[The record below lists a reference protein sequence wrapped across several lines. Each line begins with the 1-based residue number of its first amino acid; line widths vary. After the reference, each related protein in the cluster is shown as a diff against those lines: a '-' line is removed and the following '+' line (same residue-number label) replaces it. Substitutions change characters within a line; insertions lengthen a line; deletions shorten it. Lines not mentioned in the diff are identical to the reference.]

1 MKVKTITTLLLTLIA
16 AFMLSAC
23 VSQPLQTSEPTP
35 VETQPIPTEMIP
47 TVTALSLE
55 PPAPTEVPHNWVAF
69 IGDDGNVWMVNASGG
84 EQVQITTDAAGYS
97 TDIENQTTVIQYQGP
112 QWSSDGLLL
121 AYEQQVGE
129 PIDSG
134 YSFQHGLWVYNLD
147 NGQASQILQDEQAV
161 GFDWK
166 PGTHNIA
173 YGQPFDPNYFARH
186 GTEPTLAKGLAQIDV
201 DSREK
206 IELVQPERGLH
217 LVAPVWSP
225 DGRFLSFQEV
235 YLMEGSGKF
244 GFYDFESGEYIAW
257 DEPIGGYSWGRNG
270 ETIAYDLLTYVAQGT
285 EAIWVEP
292 REGGDPTRLSLQIDN
307 GFAYSPVY
315 SPEGDRLVY
324 LADLDGL
331 DANMATLFV
340 VDAAVGEPREL
351 GTFDSAGYLSWTAD
365 GYHLLMTRG
374 PWDNSEILLLSTTDG
389 SLRVLA
395 VGSQPAWNPGQN

>member
-16 AFMLSAC
+16 SFMLSAC
-23 VSQPLQTSEPTP
+23 VSQPLQSSEPTP

-47 TVTALSLE
+47 TVTAPSPE
-55 PPAPTEVPHNWVAF
+55 PPAPTEVPQNWVAF
-69 IGDDGNVWMVNASGG
+69 IGDDGNIWLVNAING
-84 EQVQITTDAAGYS
+84 ELVQITMDAAGYPMDVNDQS
-97 TDIENQTTVIQYQGP
+97 PVVQFQRP
-112 QWSSDGLLL
+112 KWSSDGILL
-121 AYEQQVGE
+121 AYERQDAE
-129 PIDSG
+129 KIDEG
-134 YSFQHGLWVYNLD
+134 YSFQFSLWVYNLD
-147 NGQASQILQDEQAV
+147 TGETNPIHQGEQMV

-166 PGTHNIA
+166 PGTHSIA
-173 YGQPFDPNYFARH
+173 YGQAFDPNYFARH
-186 GTEPTLAKGLAQIDV
+186 GTEASLAKGLRQIDV
-201 DSREK
+201 DSGET
-206 IELVQPERGLH
+206 IDLVQPERGFH

-244 GFYDFESGEYIAW
+244 GYFDFEADEYVAW

-285 EAIWVEP
+285 ESIWVEP

-307 GFAYSPVY
+307 GYAYSPVY
-315 SPEGDRLVY
+315 SPMSDWLVY
-324 LADLDGL
+324 LADLDGI
-331 DANMATLFV
+331 DANMATLFI
-340 VDAAVGEPREL
+340 VDAAGGQPREL
-351 GTFDSAGYLSWTAD
+351 GTFENTGFLSWTPD

-395 VGSQPAWNPGQN
+395 EGSQPVWNPRQN